1 MHTPSQPSISSIQL
15 YHQYIHPQQN
25 NKQHKTTDKP
35 SLRAIK
41 PRQRPSRSS
50 TNKQRTHPANHPS
63 HQYNYITNTP
73 IHNKTINNTKLPTS
87 LAYRQ
92 LSHAR
97 CQAGR
102 LLTNNAPSQP
112 SISSIQLYH
121 QYTHPQQNNKQH
133 KTTDKPSLQAIKPC
147 QMPSSSPTNK
157 QRTQPTIHLINTT
170 ISPIHPSTT
179 KQ

>member
-41 PRQRPSRSS
+41 PRQGPSRSP
-50 TNKQRTHPANHPS
+50 TNKQHTHPANHPS
-63 HQYNYITNTP
+63 HLYNHITNTP

-92 LSHAR
+92 LSHVR
-97 CQAGR
+97 GLEGR
-102 LLTNNAPSQP
+102 LVTNNTHPANHPS
-112 SISSIQLYH
+112 H
-121 QYTHPQQNNKQH
+121 QYNH
-133 KTTDKPSLQAIKPC
+133 I
-147 QMPSSSPTNK
+147 TN
-157 QRTQPTIHLINTT
+157 T
-170 ISPIHPSTT
+170 PIHNKTINNT
-179 KQ
+179 KLATSLAYGQLSHARGQTGRPPINN